1 MCIQNEIMEK
11 ISRILFI
18 TLLIFNYSVH
28 AQLNMIKYEN
38 NIVLDETEIEN
49 ALINEQDSFLKE
61 DTTFINLKNFAIQMA
76 ERFSPYIS
84 TYYFNDT
91 LIRYSDND
99 IDSDSKNFYLIDP
112 SNSMW
117 TRYYTDKNGIIKFS
131 KTKFK
136 SSEDWKLEYTI
147 SIDKTDKKIILGYD
161 CYKVKIVEN
170 RESIMDGW
178 IDGCTYECYVTDELN
193 LPFNCTELI
202 WERILDKTALEIVYY
217 LNNLPMSKE
226 YKKAI
231 EIKTGVDND
240 FIKLPI
246 YYQHAIKA
254 K

>member
-1 MCIQNEIMEK
+1 M
-11 ISRILFI
+11 ILKKK
-18 TLLIFNYSVH
+18 L
-28 AQLNMIKYEN
+28 
-38 NIVLDETEIEN
+38 
-49 ALINEQDSFLKE
+49 
-61 DTTFINLKNFAIQMA
+61 
-76 ERFSPYIS
+76 
-84 TYYFNDT
+84 
-91 LIRYSDND
+91 
-99 IDSDSKNFYLIDP
+99 NFYLCDNYQEILQLLGFDYDLSANGTTRDGYGVISQSIFSVMHHEDFSHDIFHYYSGKVNER
-112 SNSMW
+112 SNRNWITEEGIAYSW
-117 TRYYTDKNGIIKFS
+117 GNVYYTDKNGIIKFS

-136 SSEDWKLEYTI
+136 SSEDWILEYTI

-202 WERILDKTALEIVYY
+202 WERVLDKTALEIVYY

-231 EIKTGVDND
+231 EIKIDVDND